1 MDERLEERVARVEG
15 VLEQMDKRLGR
26 VEAELKELRQE
37 ITAEIRM
44 LREEMRSEIS
54 GLRSEVRNEID
65 GLRNEMTAGFQRM
78 DERFYSLVKWIIVAL
93 ASMWGTLMAA
103 ILALFFKG

>member
-26 VEAELKELRQE
+26 VEAEIKELRQE
-37 ITAEIRM
+37 IGAEIRE
-44 LREEMRSEIS
+44 LRAEIRK
-54 GLRSEVRNEID
+54 L
-65 GLRNEMTAGFQRM
+65 
-78 DERFYSLVKWIIVAL
+78 DERFYSFMKWIIASL
-93 ASMWGTLMAA
+93 ASMWATLMAA